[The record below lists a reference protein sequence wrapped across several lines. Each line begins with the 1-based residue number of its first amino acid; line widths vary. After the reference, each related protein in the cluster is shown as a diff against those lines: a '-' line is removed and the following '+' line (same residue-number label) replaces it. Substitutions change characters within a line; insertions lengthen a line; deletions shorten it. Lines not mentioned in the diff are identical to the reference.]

1 MHVRVPAERRG
12 HMFSLIVHLTIDP
25 AGREEFL
32 AAIRANA
39 AASVRDEPG
48 CLRFDVC
55 SVADDP
61 DRFVLYELY
70 ADAAAFAEHKA
81 APHFA
86 DWRAVASR
94 VVLGQQ
100 NTAGELLATNT
111 VEVLQ

>member
-1 MHVRVPAERRG
+1 
-12 HMFSLIVHLTIDP
+12 MFSLIVHLQIDP
-25 AGREEFL
+25 TGREEFL
-32 AAIRANA
+32 DAMRANA
-39 AASVRDEPG
+39 ETSVQDEPG
-48 CLRFDVC
+48 CLRFDLC

-70 ADAAAFAEHKA
+70 ADEAAFAEHKA

-94 VVLGQQ
+94 VVIEQQ

-111 VEVLQ
+111 AEVLR

>member
-1 MHVRVPAERRG
+1 V
-12 HMFSLIVHLTIDP
+12 FSLIVHLQIDP
-25 AGREEFL
+25 ARRDEFL
-32 AAIRANA
+32 EAIRANA

-70 ADAAAFAEHKA
+70 ADAAAFADHKA

-86 DWRAVASR
+86 EWRTVSAR
-94 VVLGQQ
+94 VVLAQQ

-111 VEVLQ
+111 AEVLQ